1 MPSDLL
7 LSLNDP
13 GPMGSPWIMMIAF
26 AAIFYFVI
34 FRPQQKEQKEHQT
47 LVASLQKGDRVVTG
61 AGIHGRVHEAK
72 SDTLVLEIAPNTFL
86 TVDRETV
93 RRKVTESQ
101 VNPEKA

>member
-34 FRPQQKEQKEHQT
+34 FRPQQKEQKDHQA

-72 SDTLVLEIAPNTFL
+72 ADTLVLEIAPNTFL

-93 RRKVTESQ
+93 RRKVTDSQ
-101 VNPEKA
+101 ASSEKS